1 MNKSTKIIS
10 SLAALG
16 ALCVGTAAMAS
27 PWHNGNC
34 PGAGVPEA
42 QCPIAADGPRADG
55 PRFNK
60 PSRQVD
66 PAVRAAR
73 WDAIARMLT
82 IKPEQEAA
90 WKAYTAARD
99 AERTPIAKTDDKKL
113 AVDVQTRLQLRADR
127 AKVRADLLAKSAQAR
142 ADLLNV
148 LSPEQKYVLEGM
160 EFHHGA
166 RMMDRGPYHKGSF
179 DADRGPG
186 PRGPMNAAPCCQ

>member
-142 ADLLNV
+142 AGRCVHRTARTRTAVGIKTALMV
-148 LSPEQKYVLEGM
+148 RTTIHHACTVM
-160 EFHHGA
+160 EFHAFEHILLFG
-166 RMMDRGPYHKGSF
+166 
-179 DADRGPG
+179 
-186 PRGPMNAAPCCQ
+186 

>member
-113 AVDVQTRLQLRADR
+113 AVEYKHVCNFALIAPRFVRTCLRNLPKRVQIC
-127 AKVRADLLAKSAQAR
+127 S
-142 ADLLNV
+142 
-148 LSPEQKYVLEGM
+148 M
-160 EFHHGA
+160 CFHPNRSMCSKAWNSIMVHA
-166 RMMDRGPYHKGSF
+166 
-179 DADRGPG
+179 
-186 PRGPMNAAPCCQ
+186 

>member
-90 WKAYTAARD
+90 WKAYTLKTVESTLSQIRRRRARG
-99 AERTPIAKTDDKKL
+99 TSGLWP
-113 AVDVQTRLQLRADR
+113 
-127 AKVRADLLAKSAQAR
+127 S
-142 ADLLNV
+142 
-148 LSPEQKYVLEGM
+148 SP
-160 EFHHGA
+160 
-166 RMMDRGPYHKGSF
+166 
-179 DADRGPG
+179 
-186 PRGPMNAAPCCQ
+186 

>member
-1 MNKSTKIIS
+1 MPDCCGWS
-10 SLAALG
+10 
-16 ALCVGTAAMAS
+16 AS
-27 PWHNGNC
+27 G
-34 PGAGVPEA
+34 
-42 QCPIAADGPRADG
+42 R

-166 RMMDRGPYHKGSF
+166 RMMDRGPYHKGGF

>member
-1 MNKSTKIIS
+1 MYK
-10 SLAALG
+10 
-16 ALCVGTAAMAS
+16 
-27 PWHNGNC
+27 
-34 PGAGVPEA
+34 
-42 QCPIAADGPRADG
+42 
-55 PRFNK
+55 
-60 PSRQVD
+60 RQ
-66 PAVRAAR
+66 
-73 WDAIARMLT
+73 
-82 IKPEQEAA
+82 
-90 WKAYTAARD
+90 
-99 AERTPIAKTDDKKL
+99 ERTPIAKTDDKKL

-166 RMMDRGPYHKGSF
+166 RMMDRGPYHKGGF

>member
-166 RMMDRGPYHKGSF
+166 RMMDRGPYHKGGF

-186 PRGPMNAAPCCQ
+186 PRGPMNAAPCQ

>member
-1 MNKSTKIIS
+1 
-10 SLAALG
+10 
-16 ALCVGTAAMAS
+16 
-27 PWHNGNC
+27 
-34 PGAGVPEA
+34 
-42 QCPIAADGPRADG
+42 
-55 PRFNK
+55 
-60 PSRQVD
+60 
-66 PAVRAAR
+66 
-73 WDAIARMLT
+73 MLT

-142 ADLLNV
+142 AD
-148 LSPEQKYVLEGM
+148 
-160 EFHHGA
+160 HGA
-166 RMMDRGPYHKGSF
+166 RMMDRGPYHKGGF

>member
-34 PGAGVPEA
+34 PGAGVPQA

-127 AKVRADLLAKSAQAR
+127 AKVRADLLCEICPSACRSAQCAFTRTEVCAR
-142 ADLLNV
+142 R
-148 LSPEQKYVLEGM
+148 
-160 EFHHGA
+160 HGIPSWCTH
-166 RMMDRGPYHKGSF
+166 DGSWSV
-179 DADRGPG
+179 P
-186 PRGPMNAAPCCQ
+186 

>member
-1 MNKSTKIIS
+1 
-10 SLAALG
+10 
-16 ALCVGTAAMAS
+16 MAS

-34 PGAGVPEA
+34 LVPAFRRLNARLLRMVRERTA
-42 QCPIAADGPRADG
+42 RASI
-55 PRFNK
+55 K

-127 AKVRADLLAKSAQAR
+127 AKFVRTCLRNLPKRVQICS
-142 ADLLNV
+142 
-148 LSPEQKYVLEGM
+148 M
-160 EFHHGA
+160 CFHPNRSMCSKAWNSITVHA
-166 RMMDRGPYHKGSF
+166 
-179 DADRGPG
+179 
-186 PRGPMNAAPCCQ
+186 